1 MFSSAPR
8 FTPLLQR
15 RPYQGW
21 FIPLALVMTLYA
33 VSAGADEELSEAE
46 LEAFSVSATGAV
58 ERLYQE
64 KCARCHGARGDGNGP
79 FAAYLTPRPT
89 DFRSSNWQTRSSD
102 ERLRLVILDGGGA
115 LGKSLLMPA
124 FPELR
129 GQVQLLRVLIK
140 KLRRFRV
147 RENASRTAPRLP
159 SDTLNVQ
166 R

>member
-1 MFSSAPR
+1 MLLSSAM
-8 FTPLLQR
+8 LLS
-15 RPYQGW
+15 
-21 FIPLALVMTLYA
+21 A
-33 VSAGADEELSEAE
+33 VSASADEELSEEE
-46 LEAFSVSATGAV
+46 LEAFSVAATGAV

-64 KCARCHGARGDGNGP
+64 KCARCHGSRGDGNGP
-79 FAAYLTPRPT
+79 FAAYLTPSPT
-89 DFRSSNWQTRSSD
+89 DFRSSSWQSRSSD
-102 ERLRLVILDGGGA
+102 ESLRAVILDGGGA

-147 RENASRTAPRLP
+147 REDAASAAPRAP
-159 SDTLNVQ
+159 SDSPNVQ